1 MPTPLDYR
9 DHPELYQEGD
19 FRMEK
24 EKLLKKLPSNCKLL
38 IGSVEETIP
47 IFLKETD
54 LYDAPIGFISFD
66 LDYYSSTKIAL
77 SVLKG
82 PENRYLAKLPLYF
95 DDIALWSHNSK
106 SGELLAITELNSTNN
121 NRLIEMDM
129 FTKSR
134 RIFKT
139 AEWLNH
145 IYYLHVLDS
154 SIRKRIVQKRESAIL
169 KNPYL

>member
-1 MPTPLDYR
+1 
-9 DHPELYQEGD
+9 
-19 FRMEK
+19 MEK

-54 LYDAPIGFISFD
+54 LFDAPIGFISFD

-154 SIRKRIVQKRESAIL
+154 SIRNRIVQKRESAIL
-169 KNPYL
+169 KILTYDF